1 MALDERFEHANRLL
15 AQTPRPGRPGVEAGT
30 MEYVL
35 SKVPY
40 ILVYQLRADRVEVVR
55 LHHTAQKWP

>member
-1 MALDERFEHANRLL
+1 
-15 AQTPRPGRPGVEAGT
+15 